1 MCWLT
6 SIQQQVLSET
16 CLQFLWL
23 KNCNSGRVGIC
34 VFAFFFFMLL
44 YNLWDDC
51 NPWWVCVVRNF
62 ISKAGFESYIGSGAA
77 TFIELDC

>member
-1 MCWLT
+1 MCF
-6 SIQQQVLSET
+6 
-16 CLQFLWL
+16 CF
-23 KNCNSGRVGIC
+23 
-34 VFAFFFFMLL
+34 FFFFMLL